1 MMMTTFHLIHVV
13 VGLWLA
19 LVNFTNILGSTALVW
34 NNFLLGLIVAG
45 YNVYYLFARK
55 NVDVQS

>member
-1 MMMTTFHLIHVV
+1 MMTTFHIIHIA

-19 LVNFTNILGSTALVW
+19 LVNATTILTGSSLLWNNVILGLV
-34 NNFLLGLIVAG
+34 VAA

-55 NVDVQS
+55 NVDVKS

>member
-1 MMMTTFHLIHVV
+1 MTTFHIIHIV

-19 LVNFTNILGSTALVW
+19 LVNFTNILSPTTLVW
-34 NNFLLGLIVAG
+34 NNFILGLVVAG
-45 YNVYYLFARK
+45 YNVFYLFARK